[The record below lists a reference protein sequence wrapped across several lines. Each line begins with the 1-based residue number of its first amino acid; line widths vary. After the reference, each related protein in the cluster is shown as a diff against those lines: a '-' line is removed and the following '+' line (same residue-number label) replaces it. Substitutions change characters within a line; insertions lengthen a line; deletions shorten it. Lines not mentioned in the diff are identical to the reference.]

1 MYLQSIKS
9 VKQNAANSVDSSTE
23 RKADIK
29 GLVSYSSFVHVK
41 EETPRVGQNLDLKEG
56 EPRGQS
62 VDVKEETTRS
72 EPISEGGDLEE
83 LFGDN
88 LDNENGTS
96 WKQRDQNMKIKK
108 TYTWQHPLHE

>member
-1 MYLQSIKS
+1 M
-9 VKQNAANSVDSSTE
+9 
-23 RKADIK
+23 
-29 GLVSYSSFVHVK
+29 K

-108 TYTWQHPLHE
+108 TYTWQHPLHEWKPYEEGGKMLDQKEERGSMRARRK